1 MMFGRG
7 YGACFGYNGFGGFWH
22 LMIFVGIT
30 LIILAII
37 FYATQRNHAVRAH
50 ESVLEALKMKFVQGE
65 ITEEEYLRRKNTLE
79 K

>member
-7 YGACFGYNGFGGFWH
+7 YGPCFGYNGFGGFWH
-22 LMIFVGIT
+22 LMVFAGIA
-30 LIILAII
+30 LIILAIV
-37 FYATQRNHAVRAH
+37 FYGVQRKNTVRAH

-65 ITEEEYLRRKNTLE
+65 ITEEEYLKRKNTLE